1 MEPTEH
7 GQPADQVAEPG
18 LPENVMP
25 FPRAG
30 VGDASAKGKEPP
42 TPPAAGAEAPTLGG
56 GAGKGKKRERKTDF
70 GAYMRL
76 MKHFALIYGTDTVW
90 DGETRRIVKI
100 GAVRLAFGNDT
111 VKMWL
116 ASKGRRMV
124 LPEQV
129 RFAPGEDVGPDCI
142 NLFDGFSVEPVPCSD
157 GEVAVMLELLHHLC
171 SMSAPTDVG
180 VEEVVTWVLRWLA
193 LPLQRPGAKLR
204 TALVFHG
211 PQGTGKNLFFDAVRG
226 IYGKYGVMVGQ
237 TELEDKF
244 NDWLSAKLL
253 VIGNEVVTRQELWHN
268 KNKLKWIITEEQIP
282 IRAIQQSVRWEENHA
297 NVVFLSNEDQPLAL
311 EDGDRRYMVV
321 YTPVGRDDDLYS
333 RVAQFLAGGGV
344 AKFLHY
350 LLRLDLGEF
359 SEHSKPLMTNAKA
372 DLIELG
378 LKPGQRFV
386 REWLAG
392 LLPLPVQVC
401 SAEQLYRAFRRW
413 CDLNG
418 ERYPPPQAQ
427 FTKTAE
433 RWVLEHSERDGRG
446 ERLGPALR
454 YKTVS
459 TKHDAGP
466 RKSVRS
472 WLPRGTAPPPGRTE
486 GEWVA
491 ECIQAFEQPLNSF
504 MRTRMEGDE

>member
-42 TPPAAGAEAPTLGG
+42 SSPADGAEAPTPGG

-142 NLFDGFSVEPVPCSD
+142 NLFDGFSVEPVPCGD

-171 SMSAPTDVG
+171 SMSSPTDAG

-311 EDGDRRYMVV
+311 EEGDRRYMVV
-321 YTPVGRDDDLYS
+321 YTPLGREDDLYA
-333 RVAQFLAGGGV
+333 RV
-344 AKFLHY
+344 AKFLADGGAAKFLYY
-350 LLRLDLGEF
+350 LLKLDLGGF
-359 SEHSKPLMTNAKA
+359 TEHSKPLMTDAKR
-372 DLIELG
+372 DLIDLG
-378 LKPGQRFV
+378 LKPAQRFV
-386 REWLAG
+386 KEWLAG
-392 LLPLPVQVC
+392 LLPLPLQVC
-401 SAEQLYRAFRRW
+401 SSEQLYRAFRRW
-413 CDLNG
+413 CDQTG
-418 ERYPPPQAQ
+418 ERFPPPHDN
-427 FTKTAE
+427 FTRSVN
-433 RWVLEHSERDGRG
+433 RWVLEHSEVGPDGA
-446 ERLGPALR
+446 RLGPALR
-454 YKTVS
+454 YKTVA
-459 TKHDAGP
+459 TKHEVGP
-466 RKSVRS
+466 RKHVRT
-472 WLPRGTAPPPGRTE
+472 WLPRGTSAPPGRTE

-491 ECIQAFEQPLNSF
+491 QCIQAFEQALSTF
-504 MRTRMEGDE
+504 FRSRTEDDE